1 MQFYQINLI
10 YFVISMWILNCYKY
24 NIFILFKM
32 KNLLKFI
39 WNKAFIESS
48 EHLLKLLEFIKNTK
62 LDDEIKDLMEEYK
75 LKIFFEGWNILMSI
89 MKVGFIIPLIVIIFK
104 FGFGHPLV
112 ARSAFVWTTFLVV
125 TIILSILL
133 EKYKII
139 RDNAFVSLMIVFGVL
154 CVNGN
159 LTRSYYSIYEPWFVY
174 CYFSQ
179 FWSLMMWINWRKVVL
194 AHVLV
199 MTYSWI
205 RVAYQYTN
213 VEFILYPSV
222 ISGTMYFSFTS
233 LMIAKHIKEMLYLIK
248 ENKQLIHT
256 IKTILQT
263 FPEGVIIRSLDE
275 VTKKTIT
282 KFANDVFQNTITKLL
297 DESSNSHNDTEVNIW
312 VKNDGNSTEEQI
324 TSFEDFVNQQEDQVT
339 MQANL
344 NKISE
349 QIIEIR
355 HKVQHIND
363 EGNSCDE
370 EFKVESVYNVK
381 SVGVAW
387 ENNKLSFMHVFIDMT
402 NVQNLEKIKATNK
415 CQQLM
420 FSSVSHEFRTP
431 LNAFVNSTQIV
442 EYAFDNV
449 KQKLKLYPEIET
461 QVEQWYAKVDKMLTI
476 SKISSKQLL
485 NLVEDILD
493 LARFDAGRF
502 ELNIGTFKLAD
513 VLREIEYIFS
523 FQWQEKQLT
532 FNIKCSRR
540 LRERV
545 FRSDEKRIKQ
555 ILINLISNSL
565 KFTQR
570 GGISLRIGS
579 RQKSGQ
585 DFLKFEVEDTGVGI
599 KREDVSKLFKMFGM
613 LENKHTHFHK
623 I

>member
-1 MQFYQINLI
+1 MVTW
-10 YFVISMWILNCYKY
+10 YF
-24 NIFILFKM
+24 
-32 KNLLKFI
+32 
-39 WNKAFIESS
+39 
-48 EHLLKLLEFIKNTK
+48 
-62 LDDEIKDLMEEYK
+62 
-75 LKIFFEGWNILMSI
+75 
-89 MKVGFIIPLIVIIFK
+89 
-104 FGFGHPLV
+104 
-112 ARSAFVWTTFLVV
+112 
-125 TIILSILL
+125 
-133 EKYKII
+133 
-139 RDNAFVSLMIVFGVL
+139 
-154 CVNGN
+154 
-159 LTRSYYSIYEPWFVY
+159 
-174 CYFSQ
+174 Q
-179 FWSLMMWINWRKVVL
+179 
-194 AHVLV
+194 
-199 MTYSWI
+199 
-205 RVAYQYTN
+205 N
-213 VEFILYPSV
+213 VEFILYVAV
-222 ISGTMYFSFTS
+222 ISGRMYFTIST
-233 LMIAKHIKEMLYLIK
+233 LMITKHIKEMLHLIK
-248 ENKQLIHT
+248 DNKQLIHT

-324 TSFEDFVNQQEDQVT
+324 TSFEDFINQQEDQVT

-355 HKVQHIND
+355 RKVQHIND
-363 EGNSCDE
+363 DGNLCDE

-387 ENNKLSFMHVFIDMT
+387 ENNKLSFMHVYIDMT
-402 NVQNLEKIKATNK
+402 NMQNLEKIKATNK

-431 LNAFVNSTQIV
+431 LNAF
-442 EYAFDNV
+442 DNI
-449 KQKLKLYPEIET
+449 KQKLRLYPEIET

-523 FQWQEKQLT
+523 FQCQEKQLA
-532 FNIKCSRR
+532 FNVNCSRH
-540 LRERV
+540 LSERV

-565 KFTQR
+565 KFTQH
-570 GGISLRIGS
+570 GGISVRVCCK
-579 RQKSGQ
+579 QKVGQ
-585 DFLKFEVEDTGVGI
+585 DYLKFEIEDTGVGI
-599 KREDVSKLFKMFGM
+599 RREDVSKLFKMFSM
-613 LENKHTHFHK
+613 HDNILNANWNFN
-623 I
+623 